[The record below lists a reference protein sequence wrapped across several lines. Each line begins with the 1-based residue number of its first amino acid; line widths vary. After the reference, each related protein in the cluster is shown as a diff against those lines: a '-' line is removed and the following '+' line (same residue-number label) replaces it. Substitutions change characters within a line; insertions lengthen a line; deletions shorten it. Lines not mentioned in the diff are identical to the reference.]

1 MKVGPGQA
9 RPESAVVYY
18 SLVMAST
25 NVGRLRRRPVVMS
38 GTPRPAA
45 CAVGLLRFRLMS
57 EGWAAHWYSSLSTF
71 HPRHLGCPQIARGL
85 SQNQTRPLSRSP
97 QTLLL
102 EGFPPN
108 RSSDTAAQGGHF
120 GVQPQSIIQD
130 SRRSVFP
137 CRAPGSCNLCCTVRA
152 PRPRY
157 LGPVDRLHARARE
170 HGRLVVSSCAFRST
184 CLLLCCVVSRL
195 RLLLA
200 GNLHTSPYSVPGGPK
215 QPLTTYVECAPHLS
229 RRSTAP
235 LPLKPKSRVLVSFW
249 ESIIV

>member
-1 MKVGPGQA
+1 MVWPRPLGGDRRQAERSRWRLKCFRGLTQGWTDPHSRAVDTSKLLGRQTGRQEGMKVGPGQA

-102 EGFPPN
+102 EGFPP
-108 RSSDTAAQGGHF
+108 
-120 GVQPQSIIQD
+120 
-130 SRRSVFP
+130 
-137 CRAPGSCNLCCTVRA
+137 
-152 PRPRY
+152 
-157 LGPVDRLHARARE
+157 
-170 HGRLVVSSCAFRST
+170 
-184 CLLLCCVVSRL
+184 
-195 RLLLA
+195 
-200 GNLHTSPYSVPGGPK
+200 
-215 QPLTTYVECAPHLS
+215 
-229 RRSTAP
+229 
-235 LPLKPKSRVLVSFW
+235 KSF
-249 ESIIV
+249 E